1 MSDNL
6 LAYLKCELNRSEI
19 SSDIPLTR
27 LLGGYETFTYHFKL
41 QGAQQG
47 FSKHLVLRLFREPRG
62 PDQAVWESVVQNV
75 LASQGYPAPSVY
87 LACTDKTQLGGVFII
102 MEFLPGETMWEAAFE
117 ESSVLLGT
125 AHAGL
130 HDLPMAPLVDALQEH
145 GFDEHRYRISGRYV
159 WLKDKSE
166 TFPWLEGCVQ
176 WLIENRPPEPE
187 RLSVC
192 HLDFHPFNVLI
203 EDGQVTGVVDWPGFS
218 IGDPAMDVA
227 STIFLINFGA
237 GQVLQVENANEV
249 ISQYIEAYLEA
260 YRSVRPLDAEH
271 IDYYRVMKA
280 VNAFISGA
288 DGQEIWTSPGASKF
302 LTELVHD
309 IAGVSID
316 LPSN

>member
-1 MSDNL
+1 M
-6 LAYLKCELNRSEI
+6 
-19 SSDIPLTR
+19 
-27 LLGGYETFTYHFKL
+27 
-41 QGAQQG
+41 
-47 FSKHLVLRLFREPRG
+47 
-62 PDQAVWESVVQNV
+62 
-75 LASQGYPAPSVY
+75 
-87 LACTDKTQLGGVFII
+87 
-102 MEFLPGETMWEAAFE
+102 
-117 ESSVLLGT
+117 
-125 AHAGL
+125 
-130 HDLPMAPLVDALQEH
+130 
-145 GFDEHRYRISGRYV
+145 
-159 WLKDKSE
+159 
-166 TFPWLEGCVQ
+166 
-176 WLIENRPPEPE
+176 
-187 RLSVC
+187 
-192 HLDFHPFNVLI
+192 
-203 EDGQVTGVVDWPGFS
+203 TGVVDWPGFS

-288 DGQEIWTSPGASKF
+288 EGQEIWTSPGASKF